1 MTPQLSGASAVRTPQ
16 SETMVKERM
25 IRVLLADDETIIR
38 AGVRS
43 ILTTEP
49 DIEVVAEAT
58 NGREAVE
65 LARRHRPHVVLL
77 DIRMPDIDGL
87 TAAGELRA
95 TNPDSAVVILTTFGE
110 DKYIERALDQ
120 GVAGFLL
127 KASDP
132 RDLISGVRAVA
143 SGGAC
148 LSPLVARRLMTELR
162 RAPTPRADVSGDR
175 TALLTKREQEVLGM
189 LGAGLSNAQIAE
201 RLHLVEGTIK
211 TYVSAILNQLG
222 VRNRVQAAI
231 IAYEAGLVNKDD
243 LR

>member
-1 MTPQLSGASAVRTPQ
+1 
-16 SETMVKERM
+16 M

-38 AGVRS
+38 AGVRA

-49 DIEVVAEAT
+49 GIEVVAEASD
-58 NGREAVE
+58 GREAVE
-65 LARRHRPHVVLL
+65 LARKHRPDVALL
-77 DIRMPDIDGL
+77 DIRMPEMDGL
-87 TAAGELRA
+87 TAAGELRT
-95 TNPDSAVVILTTFGE
+95 TNPDTAVVVLTTFGE

-143 SGGAC
+143 SGGSC

-162 RAPTPRADVSGDR
+162 RAPSPRSEVSGER
-175 TALLTKREQEVLGM
+175 TTLLTKREQEVLGM
-189 LGAGLSNAQIAE
+189 LGAGLSNAEIAQ
-201 RLHLVEGTIK
+201 RLHLVEGTVK
-211 TYVSAILNQLG
+211 THVSAILTRLE

-231 IAYEAGLVNKDD
+231 IAYEAGLVQDAGTGSV
-243 LR
+243 

>member
-1 MTPQLSGASAVRTPQ
+1 
-16 SETMVKERM
+16 M

-38 AGVRS
+38 AGVRA

-49 DIEVVAEAT
+49 GIEVVAEASD
-58 NGREAVE
+58 GREAVE
-65 LARRHRPHVVLL
+65 LARRHRPDVALL
-77 DIRMPDIDGL
+77 DIRMPEMDGL
-87 TAAGELRA
+87 TAAGELRT
-95 TNPDSAVVILTTFGE
+95 TNPGTAVVVLTTFGE
-110 DKYIERALDQ
+110 DKYIEKALDH

-143 SGGAC
+143 SGGSC

-162 RAPTPRADVSGDR
+162 RAPSPRAEASIER
-175 TALLTKREQEVLGM
+175 TALLTRREQEVLGM
-189 LGAGLSNAQIAE
+189 LGAGLSNAEIAR

-211 TYVSAILNQLG
+211 TYVSAIFTQLE

-231 IAYEAGLVNKDD
+231 IAYEAGLVEDTD
-243 LR
+243 RAR

>member
-1 MTPQLSGASAVRTPQ
+1 
-16 SETMVKERM
+16 M

-49 DIEVVAEAT
+49 GIEVVAEASD
-58 NGREAVE
+58 GRKAVE
-65 LARRHRPHVVLL
+65 LARKHRPDVALL
-77 DIRMPDIDGL
+77 DIRMPEMDGL
-87 TAAGELRA
+87 TAAGELRT
-95 TNPDSAVVILTTFGE
+95 TNPDTAVVVLTTFGE

-143 SGGAC
+143 SGGSC

-162 RAPTPRADVSGDR
+162 RAPSPRSQLSGER
-175 TALLTKREQEVLGM
+175 TMLLTKREQEVLGM
-189 LGAGLSNAQIAE
+189 LGAGMSNAEIAQ

-211 TYVSAILNQLG
+211 TYVSAIFTQLE

-231 IAYEAGLVNKDD
+231 IAYEAGLVTRSD
-243 LR
+243 LGS

>member
-1 MTPQLSGASAVRTPQ
+1 
-16 SETMVKERM
+16 M

-49 DIEVVAEAT
+49 GIEVVAEASD
-58 NGREAVE
+58 GRAAVE
-65 LARRHRPHVVLL
+65 LARKHRPDVALL
-77 DIRMPDIDGL
+77 DIRMPEMDGL
-87 TAAGELRA
+87 TAAGELRT
-95 TNPDSAVVILTTFGE
+95 TNPDTAVVVLTTFGE

-143 SGGAC
+143 SGGSC

-162 RAPTPRADVSGDR
+162 RAPSPRSQLSGER
-175 TALLTKREQEVLGM
+175 TMLLTKREQEVLGM
-189 LGAGLSNAQIAE
+189 LGAGMSNAEIAQ

-211 TYVSAILNQLG
+211 TYVSAIFTQLE

-231 IAYEAGLVNKDD
+231 IAYEAGLVTRSD
-243 LR
+243 LGS

>member
-1 MTPQLSGASAVRTPQ
+1 
-16 SETMVKERM
+16 M

-38 AGVRS
+38 AGVRA

-49 DIEVVAEAT
+49 GIEVVAEASD
-58 NGREAVE
+58 GREAVE
-65 LARRHRPHVVLL
+65 LARRHRPDVALL
-77 DIRMPDIDGL
+77 DIRMPEMDGL
-87 TAAGELRA
+87 TAAGELRK
-95 TNPDSAVVILTTFGE
+95 TNPDTGVVVLTTFGE

-143 SGGAC
+143 AGGSC

-162 RAPTPRADVSGDR
+162 RAPSPRAEVSGER
-175 TALLTKREQEVLGM
+175 TALLTRREQEVLGM
-189 LGAGLSNAQIAE
+189 LGAGLSNAEIAQ

-211 TYVSAILNQLG
+211 TYVSAIFTQLE

-231 IAYEAGLVNKDD
+231 IAYEAGLVKDIERGD
-243 LR
+243 

>member
-1 MTPQLSGASAVRTPQ
+1 
-16 SETMVKERM
+16 M

-49 DIEVVAEAT
+49 GIEVVAEASD
-58 NGREAVE
+58 GRAAVE
-65 LARRHRPHVVLL
+65 LARKHRPDVALL
-77 DIRMPDIDGL
+77 DIRMPEMDGL
-87 TAAGELRA
+87 TAAGELRT
-95 TNPDSAVVILTTFGE
+95 TNPDTAVVVLTTFGE

-143 SGGAC
+143 SGGSC

-162 RAPTPRADVSGDR
+162 RAPSPRSQLSGER
-175 TALLTKREQEVLGM
+175 TMLLTKREQEVLGM
-189 LGAGLSNAQIAE
+189 LGAGMSNAEIAQ

-211 TYVSAILNQLG
+211 TYVSAIFTQLE

-231 IAYEAGLVNKDD
+231 IAYEAGLVTRSD
-243 LR
+243 LGG

>member
-1 MTPQLSGASAVRTPQ
+1 
-16 SETMVKERM
+16 M
-25 IRVLLADDETIIR
+25 IRVLLADDEAIVR

-49 DIEVVAEAT
+49 GIEVVAEASD
-58 NGREAVE
+58 GREAVE
-65 LARRHRPHVVLL
+65 LARKHRPDVALL
-77 DIRMPDIDGL
+77 DIRMPQMDGL
-87 TAAGELRA
+87 TAAGELRT
-95 TNPDSAVVILTTFGE
+95 TNPDTAVVVLTTFGE

-143 SGGAC
+143 SGGSC

-162 RAPTPRADVSGDR
+162 RTPSPRSEVSGER
-175 TALLTKREQEVLGM
+175 TKLLTKREREVLGM
-189 LGAGLSNAQIAE
+189 LGAGLSNAEIAQ

-211 TYVSAILNQLG
+211 THVSAIFTQLQ

-231 IAYEAGLVNKDD
+231 IAYEAGLVRDAD
-243 LR
+243 PGPA

>member
-1 MTPQLSGASAVRTPQ
+1 
-16 SETMVKERM
+16 M

-49 DIEVVAEAT
+49 GIEVVAEASD
-58 NGREAVE
+58 GRKAVE
-65 LARRHRPHVVLL
+65 LARKHRPDVALL
-77 DIRMPDIDGL
+77 DIRMPEMDGL
-87 TAAGELRA
+87 TAAGELRT
-95 TNPDSAVVILTTFGE
+95 TNPDTAVIVLTTFGE

-143 SGGAC
+143 SGGSC

-162 RAPTPRADVSGDR
+162 RAPSPRSQLSGER
-175 TALLTKREQEVLGM
+175 TMLLTKREQEVLGM
-189 LGAGLSNAQIAE
+189 LGAGLSNAEIAQ

-211 TYVSAILNQLG
+211 TYVSAIFTQLE

-231 IAYEAGLVNKDD
+231 IAYEAGLVTRSD
-243 LR
+243 LGS

>member
-1 MTPQLSGASAVRTPQ
+1 
-16 SETMVKERM
+16 M
-25 IRVLLADDETIIR
+25 IRVLLADDETIVR

-49 DIEVVAEAT
+49 DIEVVAEASD
-58 NGREAVE
+58 GREAVE
-65 LARRHRPHVVLL
+65 LARMHRPDVALL
-77 DIRMPDIDGL
+77 DIRMPEMDGL
-87 TAAGELRA
+87 AAAGELRT
-95 TNPDSAVVILTTFGE
+95 TNPDTGVIMLTTFGE

-143 SGGAC
+143 SGGSC

-162 RAPTPRADVSGDR
+162 RASGPRSELAGER
-175 TALLTKREQEVLGM
+175 TTTLTKREQEVLGM
-189 LGAGLSNAQIAE
+189 LGAGMSNAEIAD
-201 RLHLVEGTIK
+201 RLYLVEGTIK
-211 TYVSAILNQLG
+211 AYVSAILKQLG

-231 IAYEAGLVNKDD
+231 IAYEAGLVKPAPDT
-243 LR
+243 RT

>member
-1 MTPQLSGASAVRTPQ
+1 
-16 SETMVKERM
+16 M

-49 DIEVVAEAT
+49 GIEVVAEASD
-58 NGREAVE
+58 GRKAVE
-65 LARRHRPHVVLL
+65 LARKHRPDVALL
-77 DIRMPDIDGL
+77 DIRMPEMDGL
-87 TAAGELRA
+87 TAAGELRT
-95 TNPDSAVVILTTFGE
+95 TNPDTAVVVLTTFGE

-162 RAPTPRADVSGDR
+162 RAPSPRSQLSGER
-175 TALLTKREQEVLGM
+175 TMLLTKREQEVLGM
-189 LGAGLSNAQIAE
+189 LGAGMSNAEIAQ

-211 TYVSAILNQLG
+211 TYVSAIFTQLG

-231 IAYEAGLVNKDD
+231 IAYEAGLVTRSD
-243 LR
+243 LGS

>member
-1 MTPQLSGASAVRTPQ
+1 
-16 SETMVKERM
+16 M

-38 AGVRS
+38 AGVRA

-49 DIEVVAEAT
+49 GIEVVAEASD
-58 NGREAVE
+58 GREAVE
-65 LARRHRPHVVLL
+65 LARKHRPDVALL
-77 DIRMPDIDGL
+77 DIRMPEMDGL
-87 TAAGELRA
+87 TAAGELRT
-95 TNPDSAVVILTTFGE
+95 TNPDTAVVVLTTFGE

-143 SGGAC
+143 SGGSC

-162 RAPTPRADVSGDR
+162 RMPSPRSEVSGER
-175 TALLTKREQEVLGM
+175 TKLLTKREREVLGM
-189 LGAGLSNAQIAE
+189 LGAGLSNAEIAQ

-211 TYVSAILNQLG
+211 THVSAIFTQLQ

-231 IAYEAGLVNKDD
+231 IAYEAGLVRDTGPGPA
-243 LR
+243 

>member
-1 MTPQLSGASAVRTPQ
+1 
-16 SETMVKERM
+16 M

-38 AGVRS
+38 AGVRA

-49 DIEVVAEAT
+49 GIEVVAEASD
-58 NGREAVE
+58 GREAVE
-65 LARRHRPHVVLL
+65 LARKHRPDVALL
-77 DIRMPDIDGL
+77 DIRMPEMDGL
-87 TAAGELRA
+87 TAAGEMRT
-95 TNPDSAVVILTTFGE
+95 TNPDTAVVVLTTFGE
-110 DKYIERALDQ
+110 DRYIERALDQ

-143 SGGAC
+143 SGGSC

-162 RAPTPRADVSGDR
+162 RAPSPRSEVSGER
-175 TALLTKREQEVLGM
+175 TTLLTKREQEVLGM
-189 LGAGLSNAQIAE
+189 LGAGLSNAEIAQ

-211 TYVSAILNQLG
+211 SYVSAIFTQLE

-231 IAYEAGLVNKDD
+231 IAYEAGLVNDGN
-243 LR
+243 LNR

>member
-1 MTPQLSGASAVRTPQ
+1 
-16 SETMVKERM
+16 M

-49 DIEVVAEAT
+49 GIEVVAEASD
-58 NGREAVE
+58 GRQAVE
-65 LARRHRPHVVLL
+65 LARKHRPDVALL
-77 DIRMPDIDGL
+77 DIRMPEMDGL
-87 TAAGELRA
+87 TAAGELRT
-95 TNPDSAVVILTTFGE
+95 TNPDTAVVVLTTFGE

-143 SGGAC
+143 SGGSC

-162 RAPTPRADVSGDR
+162 RAPSPRSQLSGER
-175 TALLTKREQEVLGM
+175 TMLLTKREQEVLGM
-189 LGAGLSNAQIAE
+189 LGAGMSNAEIAQ

-211 TYVSAILNQLG
+211 TYVSAIFTQLE

-231 IAYEAGLVNKDD
+231 IAYEAGLVTRSD
-243 LR
+243 LGS

>member
-1 MTPQLSGASAVRTPQ
+1 
-16 SETMVKERM
+16 M
-25 IRVLLADDETIIR
+25 IRVLLADDEAIVR

-49 DIEVVAEAT
+49 GIEVVAEASD
-58 NGREAVE
+58 GREAVE
-65 LARRHRPHVVLL
+65 LARKHRPDVALL
-77 DIRMPDIDGL
+77 DIRMPQMDGL
-87 TAAGELRA
+87 TAAGELRT
-95 TNPDSAVVILTTFGE
+95 TNPDTAVVVLTTFGE

-143 SGGAC
+143 SGGSC

-162 RAPTPRADVSGDR
+162 RTPSPRSEVSGER
-175 TALLTKREQEVLGM
+175 TKLLTKREREVLGM
-189 LGAGLSNAQIAE
+189 LGAGLSNAEIAQ

-211 TYVSAILNQLG
+211 THVSAIFTQLQ

-231 IAYEAGLVNKDD
+231 IAYEAGLVRDTSPGPA
-243 LR
+243 

>member
-1 MTPQLSGASAVRTPQ
+1 
-16 SETMVKERM
+16 M

-49 DIEVVAEAT
+49 GIEVVAEASD
-58 NGREAVE
+58 GRTAVE
-65 LARRHRPHVVLL
+65 LARKHRPDVALL
-77 DIRMPDIDGL
+77 DIRMPEMDGL
-87 TAAGELRA
+87 TAAGELRT
-95 TNPDSAVVILTTFGE
+95 TNPDTAVVVLTTFGE

-143 SGGAC
+143 SGGSC

-162 RAPTPRADVSGDR
+162 RAPSPRSQLSGER
-175 TALLTKREQEVLGM
+175 TMLLTKREQEVLGM
-189 LGAGLSNAQIAE
+189 LGAGMSNAEIAQ

-211 TYVSAILNQLG
+211 TYVSAIFTQLE

-231 IAYEAGLVNKDD
+231 IAYEAGLVTRSDFGS
-243 LR
+243 

>member
-1 MTPQLSGASAVRTPQ
+1 
-16 SETMVKERM
+16 M
-25 IRVLLADDETIIR
+25 IRVLLADDENIVR

-49 DIEVVAEAT
+49 GIEVVAEASD
-58 NGREAVE
+58 GREAVE
-65 LARRHRPHVVLL
+65 LARKHRPDVALL
-77 DIRMPDIDGL
+77 DIRMPEMDGL
-87 TAAGELRA
+87 AAAGELRT
-95 TNPDSAVVILTTFGE
+95 TNPDTEVIILTTFGE

-143 SGGAC
+143 SGGSC

-162 RAPTPRADVSGDR
+162 RAPSPRSEVSGAR
-175 TALLTKREQEVLGM
+175 TTLLTKREQEVLGM
-189 LGAGLSNAQIAE
+189 LGAGLSNAEIAQ

-211 TYVSAILNQLG
+211 TYVSAIFNQLE

-231 IAYEAGLVNKDD
+231 IAYEAGLVKDIGPG
-243 LR
+243 R

>member
-1 MTPQLSGASAVRTPQ
+1 
-16 SETMVKERM
+16 M

-49 DIEVVAEAT
+49 GIEVVAEASD
-58 NGREAVE
+58 GREAVE
-65 LARRHRPHVVLL
+65 LARRHRPDVALL
-77 DIRMPDIDGL
+77 DIRMPEMDGL
-87 TAAGELRA
+87 TAAGEMRT
-95 TNPDSAVVILTTFGE
+95 TNPDTAVVVLTTFGE
-110 DKYIERALDQ
+110 DRYIERALDQ

-143 SGGAC
+143 SGGSC

-162 RAPTPRADVSGDR
+162 RAPSPRSEVSGER
-175 TALLTKREQEVLGM
+175 TTLLTKREQEVLGM
-189 LGAGLSNAQIAE
+189 LGAGLSNAEIAQ

-211 TYVSAILNQLG
+211 TYVSAIFTQLE

-231 IAYEAGLVNKDD
+231 IAYEAGLVKDSD
-243 LR
+243 LNR

>member
-1 MTPQLSGASAVRTPQ
+1 
-16 SETMVKERM
+16 M

-49 DIEVVAEAT
+49 DIEVVAEAAD
-58 NGREAVE
+58 GREAVE
-65 LARRHRPHVVLL
+65 LSRRHRPDVVLL
-77 DIRMPDIDGL
+77 DIRMPEMDGL
-87 TAAGELRA
+87 AAAGELRA

-162 RAPTPRADVSGDR
+162 RPAPRAKASGDR
-175 TALLTKREQEVLGM
+175 TTLLTKREQEVLGM

-231 IAYEAGLVNKDD
+231 IAYEAGLVDKDEPE
-243 LR
+243 

>member
-1 MTPQLSGASAVRTPQ
+1 
-16 SETMVKERM
+16 M

-49 DIEVVAEAT
+49 GIEVVAEASD
-58 NGREAVE
+58 GREAVE
-65 LARRHRPHVVLL
+65 LARKHRPDVALL
-77 DIRMPDIDGL
+77 DIRMPEMDGL
-87 TAAGELRA
+87 TAAGEMRS
-95 TNPDSAVVILTTFGE
+95 TNPDTAVVVLTTFGE
-110 DKYIERALDQ
+110 DRYIERALDQ

-143 SGGAC
+143 SGGSC

-162 RAPTPRADVSGDR
+162 RAPSPRSEVSGER
-175 TALLTKREQEVLGM
+175 TTLLTKREQEVLGM
-189 LGAGLSNAQIAE
+189 LGAGLSNAEIAQ

-211 TYVSAILNQLG
+211 TYVSAIFTQLE

-231 IAYEAGLVNKDD
+231 IAYEAGLVKDSD
-243 LR
+243 LNR

>member
-1 MTPQLSGASAVRTPQ
+1 
-16 SETMVKERM
+16 M
-25 IRVLLADDETIIR
+25 IRVLLADDEAIVR

-49 DIEVVAEAT
+49 GIEVVAEASD
-58 NGREAVE
+58 GREAVE
-65 LARRHRPHVVLL
+65 LARKHRPDVALL
-77 DIRMPDIDGL
+77 DIRMPEMDGL
-87 TAAGELRA
+87 TAAGELRT
-95 TNPDSAVVILTTFGE
+95 TNPDTAVVVLTTFGE

-143 SGGAC
+143 SGGSC

-162 RAPTPRADVSGDR
+162 RTPSPRSEVSGER
-175 TALLTKREQEVLGM
+175 TKLLTKREREVLGM
-189 LGAGLSNAQIAE
+189 LGAGLSNGEIAQ

-211 TYVSAILNQLG
+211 THVSAIFSQLQ

-231 IAYEAGLVNKDD
+231 IAYEAGLVRDAD
-243 LR
+243 PGPA

>member
-1 MTPQLSGASAVRTPQ
+1 
-16 SETMVKERM
+16 M

-49 DIEVVAEAT
+49 GIEVVAEASD
-58 NGREAVE
+58 GRAAVE
-65 LARRHRPHVVLL
+65 LARKHRPDVALL
-77 DIRMPDIDGL
+77 DIRMPEMDGL
-87 TAAGELRA
+87 TAAGELRT
-95 TNPDSAVVILTTFGE
+95 TNPDTAVVVLTTFGE

-143 SGGAC
+143 SGGSC

-162 RAPTPRADVSGDR
+162 RAPSPRSQLSGER
-175 TALLTKREQEVLGM
+175 TMLLTKREQEVLGM
-189 LGAGLSNAQIAE
+189 LGAGMSNAEIAQ

-211 TYVSAILNQLG
+211 TYVSAIFTQLE

-231 IAYEAGLVNKDD
+231 VAYEAGLVTRSD
-243 LR
+243 LGG

>member
-1 MTPQLSGASAVRTPQ
+1 
-16 SETMVKERM
+16 M
-25 IRVLLADDETIIR
+25 IRVLLADDETIVR

-49 DIEVVAEAT
+49 GIEVVAEASD
-58 NGREAVE
+58 GRAAVE
-65 LARRHRPHVVLL
+65 LARKHRPDVALL
-77 DIRMPDIDGL
+77 DIRMPEMDGL
-87 TAAGELRA
+87 TAAGELRT
-95 TNPDSAVVILTTFGE
+95 TNPDTAVVVLTTFGE

-143 SGGAC
+143 SGGSC

-162 RAPTPRADVSGDR
+162 RAPSPRSQLSGER
-175 TALLTKREQEVLGM
+175 TMLLTKREQEVLGM
-189 LGAGLSNAQIAE
+189 LGAGMSNAEIAQ

-211 TYVSAILNQLG
+211 TYVSAIFTQLE

-231 IAYEAGLVNKDD
+231 IAYEAGLVTQSD
-243 LR
+243 LGS

>member
-1 MTPQLSGASAVRTPQ
+1 
-16 SETMVKERM
+16 M

-49 DIEVVAEAT
+49 GIEVVAEASD
-58 NGREAVE
+58 GRAAVE
-65 LARRHRPHVVLL
+65 LARKHRPDVALL
-77 DIRMPDIDGL
+77 DIRMPEMDGL
-87 TAAGELRA
+87 TAAGELRT
-95 TNPDSAVVILTTFGE
+95 TNPDTAVVVLTTFGE

-120 GVAGFLL
+120 EVAGFLL

-143 SGGAC
+143 SGGSC

-162 RAPTPRADVSGDR
+162 RAPSPRSQLSGER
-175 TALLTKREQEVLGM
+175 TMLLTKREQEVLGM
-189 LGAGLSNAQIAE
+189 LGAGMSNAEIAQ

-211 TYVSAILNQLG
+211 TYVSAIFTQLE

-231 IAYEAGLVNKDD
+231 IAYEAGLVTRSD
-243 LR
+243 LGG

>member
-1 MTPQLSGASAVRTPQ
+1 
-16 SETMVKERM
+16 M

-49 DIEVVAEAT
+49 GIEVVAEASD
-58 NGREAVE
+58 GRKAVE
-65 LARRHRPHVVLL
+65 LARKHRPDVALL
-77 DIRMPDIDGL
+77 DIRMPEMDGL
-87 TAAGELRA
+87 TAAGELRT
-95 TNPDSAVVILTTFGE
+95 TNPDTAVVVLTTFGE

-143 SGGAC
+143 SGGSC

-162 RAPTPRADVSGDR
+162 RAPSPRSQLSGER
-175 TALLTKREQEVLGM
+175 TMLLTKREQEVLGM
-189 LGAGLSNAQIAE
+189 LGAGMSNAEIAQ

-211 TYVSAILNQLG
+211 TYVSAIFTQLE

-231 IAYEAGLVNKDD
+231 IAYEAGLVTRSD
-243 LR
+243 LGG

>member
-1 MTPQLSGASAVRTPQ
+1 
-16 SETMVKERM
+16 M

-49 DIEVVAEAT
+49 GIEVVAEAAD
-58 NGREAVE
+58 GREAVE
-65 LARRHRPHVVLL
+65 LARRHRPDVALL
-77 DIRMPDIDGL
+77 DIRMPEMDGL
-87 TAAGELRA
+87 TAAGEMRT
-95 TNPDSAVVILTTFGE
+95 TNPDTAVVVLTTFGE
-110 DKYIERALDQ
+110 DRYIERALDQ

-143 SGGAC
+143 SGGSC

-162 RAPTPRADVSGDR
+162 RAPSPRSEVSGER
-175 TALLTKREQEVLGM
+175 TTLLTKREQEVLGM
-189 LGAGLSNAQIAE
+189 LGAGLSNAEIAQ

-211 TYVSAILNQLG
+211 TYVSAIFTQLE

-231 IAYEAGLVNKDD
+231 IAYEAGLVKDSD
-243 LR
+243 LNR